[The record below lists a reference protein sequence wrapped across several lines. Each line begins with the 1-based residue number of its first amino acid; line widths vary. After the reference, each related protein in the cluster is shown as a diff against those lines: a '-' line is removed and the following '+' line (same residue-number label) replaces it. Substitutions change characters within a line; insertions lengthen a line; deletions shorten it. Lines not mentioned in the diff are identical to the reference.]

1 MSSNAVDF
9 KGRQFTATV
18 VGTNHG
24 DRVPANMV
32 RSIFAVKYDNIGNMS
47 NKITLY
53 ESNAAGTS
61 SVVLDKQYLTPGETI
76 LFPESPNDNVPILT
90 LISGNSYIRS
100 IVEDSA
106 SGQVSVTTMER
117 DAYA

>member
-1 MSSNAVDF
+1 MGINAADW
-9 KGRQFTATV
+9 KGRNFTATV

-24 DRVPANMV
+24 DRVPNNMV
-32 RSIFAVKYDNIGNMS
+32 RQINVAKYNNIGNMS

-61 SVVLDKQYLTPGETI
+61 NVVLDVHYLTPGETAKY
-76 LFPESPNDNVPILT
+76 PNSPNAEVPIMT
-90 LISGNSYIRS
+90 LMSGNSYIRS

-106 SGQVSVTTMER
+106 SGQVNVSMMER
-117 DAYA
+117 DSYA